1 VAVERQ
7 RPPALTAGLQV
18 TGRHPR
24 RNLQPE
30 LTPGLHAA
38 SPALMAGLCLTGRQG
53 QFHPKSSKNYTS
65 SAAALRAL
73 LLLLILPLMSKLWTR
88 RTFVHCAP
96 TAHAVT
102 AARRAPPATVSHPQ
116 LFSHVF
122 LQQEGRVKPYQG

>member
-88 RTFVHCAP
+88 RTLLP
-96 TAHAVT
+96 
-102 AARRAPPATVSHPQ
+102 AAFLLHGQMRA
-116 LFSHVF
+116 
-122 LQQEGRVKPYQG
+122 RVGG